1 MITINITKA
10 KEVAHQKRRDARTK
24 EFAPH
29 DEVIAK
35 QIPGQTQQTQQ
46 AEQARQVIRDKY
58 ASIQQEID
66 AAADVAA
73 LKQALQQCAE

>member
-10 KEVAHQKRRDARTK
+10 KEVAHQKRRDARSK

-35 QIPGQTQQTQQ
+35 QIPGQSQQ
-46 AEQARQVIRDKY
+46 AEQSRQAIREKY
-58 ASIQQEID
+58 IVIQQDID
-66 AAADVAA
+66 ASKNIDA
-73 LKQALQQCAE
+73 LKQVLEKI